1 MKRNQGYVT
10 DTVFPAFFY
19 KEMQPEWLNTITQFL
34 GFKGVDFTAP
44 FSYLELACGT
54 GINLIVAAMNHPQSY
69 FVGVDFNSQHIR
81 EAQAFAEQLEL
92 KNIAFIEADFQTFY
106 ECNQTQFD
114 FITVHGAYSWVAP
127 IQQQEILAITAKFLK
142 SQGIFYL
149 HYMCYPG
156 SLHLQPVQKLFNL
169 IDQHVPTASTESIQ
183 LGKALFNDLH
193 EHGAFVDQPQMEAL
207 LNTLNNSSDYLTH
220 ELLTDHWQPLYSVD
234 VHQQAHQLSGL
245 TYIGSAEPTENLDS
259 ISIPNA
265 LQPMVSKVK
274 IPELKEYLKDLAR
287 NSKQRTDI
295 YQKHP
300 IQLQQNEH
308 LEVLKQM
315 KFELVHLGAN
325 ANVTKFQTPIGEMIA
340 SEKLIEKMLTAFAHE
355 KRGFND
361 FIQLTEFQ
369 QNPIYLIETLFLLL
383 SNQYIY
389 PVKSSGNKRNQI
401 HSDQFNQFMEVKK
414 IALRFK
420 ENSPIPIYV
429 S

>member
-1 MKRNQGYVT
+1 M
-10 DTVFPAFFY
+10 
-19 KEMQPEWLNTITQFL
+19 
-34 GFKGVDFTAP
+34 
-44 FSYLELACGT
+44 
-54 GINLIVAAMNHPQSY
+54 
-69 FVGVDFNSQHIR
+69 
-81 EAQAFAEQLEL
+81 
-92 KNIAFIEADFQTFY
+92 
-106 ECNQTQFD
+106 
-114 FITVHGAYSWVAP
+114 
-127 IQQQEILAITAKFLK
+127 
-142 SQGIFYL
+142 
-149 HYMCYPG
+149 
-156 SLHLQPVQKLFNL
+156 
-169 IDQHVPTASTESIQ
+169 PTASTESIQ

-207 LNTLNNSSDYLTH
+207 LNTLNNSSDYLAH

-234 VHQQAHQLSGL
+234 VHQQVHQLSGL

-265 LQPMVSKVK
+265 LQSIVSKVRVR
-274 IPELKEYLKDLAR
+274 ELKEYLKDLAR

-295 YQKHP
+295 YQKNP

-340 SEKLIEKMLTAFAHE
+340 SENLIEKMLTAFAHE
-355 KRGFND
+355 KLGFND
-361 FIQLTEFQ
+361 FMQLTEFRD
-369 QNPIYLIETLFLLL
+369 NPIYLIETLFLLL

-420 ENSPIPIYV
+420 ENLPIPIYV
-429 S
+429 N